1 MKNFDKDN
9 DVTYQLI
16 PPGMHRHNAEER
28 CIQNFKNHLVAGPS
42 SRDDQSPLYLW
53 YRIILQ
59 ATLNL
64 NMLRPLQRNPKIS
77 AHIAL
82 EGGVDS
88 DNTPLVPPG
97 TKFVVHENPKK
108 RASWAAHGLDG
119 WYLGPEMDHYRCYHV
134 YVTNARAER
143 NYDTL
148 EFFPQHTKVPG
159 IAAIDAATNEA
170 QQLVTALSNPKPNI
184 AVKKFFHRQ
193 LAVRL

>member
-59 ATLNL
+59 AKLNL

-108 RASWAAHGLDG
+108 RASWAAHGVDG
-119 WYLGPEMDHYRCYHV
+119 WYLGPAMDHY
-134 YVTNARAER
+134 
-143 NYDTL
+143 
-148 EFFPQHTKVPG
+148 
-159 IAAIDAATNEA
+159 
-170 QQLVTALSNPKPNI
+170 
-184 AVKKFFHRQ
+184 
-193 LAVRL
+193 